1 MIRCVSQSSEFTI
14 ICLTEKWINHIIQL
28 LLLVFLDK
36 NKQNNEISECDFE
49 RNLDIIKIMVHSNLC
64 VNWN

>member
-1 MIRCVSQSSEFTI
+1 MGDDDPRG
-14 ICLTEKWINHIIQL
+14 LANL
-28 LLLVFLDK
+28 DPRGMMFLDK
-36 NKQNNEISECDFE
+36 KKQNNEISECDFE